1 MLYIIIAG
9 MYSARVDK
17 KIAAITREVDN
28 LATTYVLDSNVL
40 LSDPEAIHAFPGAGV
55 VIPGVVIEEID
66 AKKYGL
72 DGTAYNARQ
81 VARQLDLLR
90 SGRSLKEPVPL
101 DNGSTLR
108 VELNHRSLDCLR
120 DHFPEVNND
129 NRLLAVALN
138 LHREAQARDPHG
150 RVVLVSQDAIVRIKA
165 DALGLNAEDY
175 LAPENRITA
184 GIYTGYE
191 EVEVDPGLVDRFYLS
206 RQLPLAEIPRQLQP
220 HQYVILKSY
229 GSSQSAIGRC
239 DSEGQ
244 VLLPL
249 NLSGNNI
256 WGISPRNV
264 QQKMAL
270 DLLLDSSIPLVTI
283 TGRAG
288 TGKTLLALAAGLHL
302 TQEEAAYQKLLIA
315 RPVVPLGRDIGY
327 LPGTKEEKL
336 RPWMQPIYDNLEFL
350 FSQRKGT
357 LDEILSGLKNVQVE
371 ALTYIRGRTLPGQY
385 IIIDEAQNLTRHE
398 VKTVISRVGEGSKIV
413 LLGDPEQIDHP
424 YLDAGSNGL
433 AYAVAKFQ
441 DQSLAGHITLVK
453 GERSPLARLAAA
465 IL

>member
-1 MLYIIIAG
+1 M
-9 MYSARVDK
+9 
-17 KIAAITREVDN
+17 
-28 LATTYVLDSNVL
+28 ATIYVLDSNVL
-40 LSDPEAIHAFPGAGV
+40 LSDPQAIHAFPGAEV

-81 VARQLDLLR
+81 VARQLDLYR
-90 SGRSLKEPVPL
+90 AAGGLKEPVRL
-101 DNGSTLR
+101 DNGGTLR

-120 DHFPEVNND
+120 DYFPEINND

-138 LHREAQARDPHG
+138 LQQEARKQDPPG
-150 RVVLVSQDAIVRIKA
+150 QVVLVSQDAIVRIKA
-165 DALGLNAEDY
+165 NALGLAAEDY
-175 LAPENRITA
+175 QTPDNKI
-184 GIYTGYE
+184 IPSSYTGYA
-191 EVEVDPGLVDRFYLS
+191 EVEVDPSLVDRFYCCRELPAAE
-206 RQLPLAEIPRQLQP
+206 LPLELQP
-220 HQYVILKSY
+220 NQYVLLKGY
-229 GSSQSAIGRC
+229 GSSQSAIARYNH
-239 DSEGQ
+239 ERNL
-244 VLLPL
+244 LLPL
-249 NLSGNNI
+249 APTGNSV

-270 DLLLDSSIPLVTI
+270 DLLLDRNIPLVTI

-315 RPVVPLGRDIGY
+315 RPVIPLGRDLGY

-336 RPWMQPIYDNLEFL
+336 RPWMQPIFDNLEFL
-350 FSQRKGT
+350 FAQRKGT
-357 LDEILSGLKNVQVE
+357 LEEVLAGLKNVQVE

-424 YLDAGSNGL
+424 YLDAASNGL
-433 AYAVAKFQ
+433 TYTVEKFKGQ
-441 DQSLAGHITLVK
+441 PLAGHITLVK